1 MVELQGDVL
10 VVVEVAVVELE
21 LAEQEELQS
30 HWQ

>member
-1 MVELQGDVL
+1 MVELRGDVL
-10 VVVEVAVVELE
+10 VVVEVAAVELE